1 MWMGYSGDVREAECG
16 FVTMLLQENQNHVLK
31 GVDRLACVSF
41 CLLSLGSPRARIKL
55 VACKMFGSEAG
66 LVSTLI
72 PSPISCLAFS
82 TSSKVL
88 YTHSPQVLAYRRDVK
103 SVLKW
108 PKLYSHRCLGW
119 IGFSRW
125 CVKRKWLFWYVFWKL
140 KGLFGSP

>member
-1 MWMGYSGDVREAECG
+1 MGYSGDVREVECG

-88 YTHSPQVLAYRRDVK
+88 YTHHLEKPIQPR
-103 SVLKW
+103 
-108 PKLYSHRCLGW
+108 HRWEYNLGH
-119 IGFSRW
+119 FKTDLTSR
-125 CVKRKWLFWYVFWKL
+125 L
-140 KGLFGSP
+140 